1 MSIDRSFCCWP
12 SGPFAFPN
20 LFALRAPFSVPPWQ
34 RDVDGLGAVV
44 QPQACQSSS
53 LPNRSQTQYQEWN
66 QRKRTLAAHGEA
78 PRPWWDCMCT
88 WIYILQI
95 HMHIEISVNIYI
107 YIILIYLYS
116 KWKQMV
122 SNGLMLCTLT
132 RNGDESRGSTRMNTA
147 LSGLS

>member
-95 HMHIEISVNIYI
+95 HIHIEISVNIYI
-107 YIILIYLYS
+107 LCKYIFILNGN
-116 KWKQMV
+116 KWYQMV
-122 SNGLMLCTLT
+122 WCCVHLHGMVTRAGEVPGWTL
-132 RNGDESRGSTRMNTA
+132 D
-147 LSGLS
+147 